1 MLSVNLVCIGKLKE
15 NYLCHAVEEYAKRLS
30 KYCQLKIVELPDEKL
45 PPKLYEASILEVKEK
60 ESQKIIQAIK
70 MPSYV
75 ICLDLK
81 GKEMTS
87 EEFSKKIEDISVKG
101 NSSITFVIGGT
112 LGMTEEVLK
121 LAKEKICFSKMTF
134 PHQLMRVFLLEQ
146 LFRAFKIA
154 HHEIYHW

>member
-1 MLSVNLVCIGKLKE
+1 MLSINLVCIGKLKE
-15 NYLCHAVEEYAKRLS
+15 NYLCQAVEEYAKRLS
-30 KYCQLKIVELPDEKL
+30 KYCQLKVVELPDEKL
-45 PPKLYEASILEVKEK
+45 PMKLYEASILEVKEK
-60 ESQKIIQAIK
+60 ESKKIVQAIK

-87 EEFSKKIEDISVKG
+87 EEFSRKIEDISLKG

-112 LGMTEEVLK
+112 LGMTKEVLN
-121 LAKEKICFSKMTF
+121 LANEKICFSKMTF

-154 HHEIYHW
+154 HHETYHW